1 MSNIKIESSSA
12 DVKIEPERI
21 TQELVD
27 DLNLHEIVAIVEKS
41 GDNDEIIIYSTSKFS
56 LSDYIPILQSFG
68 FTIDSEFSFT
78 VQKDNLEIYGRK
90 YLVILQKK
98 IELDHVKDN
107 LKAVLE
113 SVLRKET
120 INSKLNSLSLLA
132 NLSPYDIRV
141 LDAIITYEDQLLP
154 EQSLMSIRK
163 TIIEYPDL
171 AQLFTNYFYTK
182 FDPNQKY
189 RQKYLT
195 KLLEQINN
203 EIKKVEDITDDKI
216 LNTFKDILEATN
228 RTNFFITKDLFTKQA
243 LSIKINVK
251 YLSSILKGVQ
261 PTTEIFVYHNEFLG
275 THLRR
280 TKVSRGGLR
289 WSDRELDY
297 RNEIKALMQAQRSK
311 NSVIIPEGA
320 KGGFY
325 IKEKNPSKKTFVDI
339 YVKFINAL
347 LDVVDNHDGK
357 KTVVHEGIVKYDKE
371 DPYFVVAA
379 DKGTSDMS
387 DVANSISIQRGF
399 WLRDAFASGGS
410 NGFNHK
416 DMGITAKGAIKSTER
431 FFLEIDKN
439 FYEESIS
446 VVGIG
451 SPAGDVFGNGI
462 QLSTKFKLI
471 AAISSKDIFI
481 DPTPNIEV
489 AYKERQRLFDNGL
502 GWHHYNKE
510 LISKGGGI
518 FKKSEKTIK
527 LNAVIKKLLNIKKDV
542 VNGVE
547 LSQAIITAKVDLL
560 FNGGVGTYVKGDEE
574 NNSQIG
580 DKPNESIRVNASQ
593 IGAYAVC
600 EGGNL
605 GFTQKARV
613 DYALRGGKINADSID
628 NSAGVHTS
636 DYEVN
641 IKIIL
646 NSLIVKNII
655 SEENRIEILH
665 NLEPE
670 IEKIVLWTNYF
681 QSLAISLDEI
691 RSKREILHFKN
702 TINILEEN
710 IDSFLAKEY
719 EIPSHGEFEKSLTK
733 QKTMLRP
740 LLSVLLSFSKI
751 FVKRFILTHHKF
763 LESELAQDFLYKYF
777 PKSFD
782 IVYSNEVRHHPLK
795 YDIIATSIANA
806 IINSQGATFIHD
818 YKILGAKK
826 FMLKIKAYIVL
837 DTITSANNIRY
848 EIFRQDYKLGI
859 KKQYELLMEL
869 EDTAN
874 FLTSWVVEHG
884 EDAILIFERA
894 HEYKVSTE
902 KFIKNSPMK
911 IKQISESE
919 KINSFF
925 SMIDYIRMLTTI
937 IQVKEDVKHDFV
949 EIANLFITTTA
960 ELGILEL
967 NQHIFDLEPNNE
979 WEERLKRRMLKKTI
993 EVTSEII
1000 DKVMHFKRDTET
1012 IDDAFKNFAN
1022 IYKDKYESYLSDYK
1036 KMKQSGNINFININV
1051 VIGTLARIRD

>member
-12 DVKIEPERI
+12 DISVEPEKI
-21 TQELVD
+21 TAELVKE
-27 DLNLHEIVAIVEKS
+27 LNSNEIVAVVEKD
-41 GDNDEIIIYSTSKFS
+41 GDKDEIIIYSTSKFS

-78 VQKDNLEIYGRK
+78 VQKDKLEIYGRK
-90 YLVILQKK
+90 YLVILQKGIK
-98 IELDHVKDN
+98 LDHVKDN

-163 TIIEYPDL
+163 TIIEYPEL

-182 FDPNQKY
+182 FDPNQRDREKHL
-189 RQKYLT
+189 KNISE
-195 KLLEQINN
+195 KICS

-216 LNTFKDILEATN
+216 LNTFRDILDAIN
-228 RTNFFITKDLFTKQA
+228 RTNFFITKNLFVEQA

-251 YLSSILKGVQ
+251 YLASVLKGVQ
-261 PTTEIFVYHNEFLG
+261 PTTEIFVYHNDFFG

-325 IKEKNPSKKTFVDI
+325 IKEKNPSKKAFVDI

-347 LDVVDNHDGK
+347 LDVVDNHDGRK
-357 KTVVHEGIVKYDKE
+357 PITHEGIVKYDKE

-387 DVANSISIQRGF
+387 DVANSISMQRDF

-439 FYEESIS
+439 FYEENIS

-462 QLSTKFKLI
+462 QLSEKFKLV
-471 AAISSKDIFI
+471 AAISSRDIFI
-481 DPTPNIEV
+481 DPDPKI
-489 AYKERQRLFDNGL
+489 AQAHKERQRLFDNGL
-502 GWHHYNKE
+502 GWQHYNKE

-518 FKKSEKTIK
+518 FKKSDKTIS
-527 LNAVIKKLLNIKKDV
+527 LSPQIKKLLGIKKDTL
-542 VNGVE
+542 NGVE
-547 LSQAIITAKVDLL
+547 LSRAIITSKVDLL
-560 FNGGVGTYVKGDEE
+560 FNGGVGTYVRGDEE
-574 NNSQIG
+574 SDSQIG

-593 IGAYAVC
+593 IQAYAVC

-613 DYALRGGKINADSID
+613 DYAAKGGKINADSID

-641 IKIIL
+641 LKIIL
-646 NSLIVKNII
+646 NSLIKKGII
-655 SEENRIEILH
+655 SEENRSEILH

-670 IEKIVLWTNYF
+670 IEKITLWTNYF
-681 QSLAISLDEI
+681 QSLALSLDEH

-702 TINILEEN
+702 TIGVLEET

-719 EIPSHGEFEKSLTK
+719 EIPSLGEFEKALTK
-733 QKTMLRP
+733 QGTMLRP
-740 LLSVLLSFSKI
+740 LLAVLLSFSKI
-751 FVKRFILTHHKF
+751 FIKRFILNDHKF

-782 IVYSNEVRHHPLK
+782 IVYSNEVRHHPLR
-795 YDIIATSIANA
+795 YEIIATSIANS
-806 IINSQGATFIHD
+806 IINAQGATFIHD
-818 YKILGAKK
+818 FKLLGPKR
-826 FMLKIKAYIVL
+826 FMLKIKSFLVL
-837 DTITSANNIRY
+837 DTIVSANNIRY

-859 KKQYELLMEL
+859 KKQYELLTEI
-869 EDTAN
+869 EDTVN

-894 HEYKVSTE
+894 HEYKISTE
-902 KFIKNSPMK
+902 KFINNAS
-911 IKQISESE
+911 IKSKAISDSD
-919 KINSFF
+919 KINKFF

-937 IQVKEDVKHDFV
+937 IRVKEDVKYDFV
-949 EIANLFITTTA
+949 DIANLFITTTA
-960 ELGILEL
+960 ELSILEL
-967 NQHIFDLEPNNE
+967 NQHILDLEPNNE

-993 EVTSEII
+993 EITSEII
-1000 DKVMHFKRDTET
+1000 DKVMHFKRENET
-1012 IDDAFKNFAN
+1012 IEDAFKTFTK
-1022 IYKDKYESYLSDYK
+1022 IYQEKYDYYQQDYK
-1036 KMKQSGNINFININV
+1036 KMKQTGNINFINLSV
-1051 VIGTLARIRD
+1051 VIGSLGRIRG